1 LGIAGA
7 KQELES
13 EGWRIASWRIARW
26 RIANGKMVKGRTSA
40 GRRIAGLRFEGWI
53 DCWSED
59 ASWLNDSEMDCKV

>member
-13 EGWRIASWRIARW
+13 ESWRIASWRIA
-26 RIANGKMVKGRTSA
+26 NGKTVRGRTSA
-40 GRRIAGLRFEGWI
+40 GRRIAGSRFEGWI

-59 ASWLNDSEMDCKV
+59 GSWLNDSEIDCKV